1 IAGGENGRRL
11 DRAGEGAAAG
21 CDLLNPWQLARN
33 AIMDFVKMLGSVLEQ
48 GVTPSTGR
56 RLDNA
61 VNRPGGL
68 DVGELLGA
76 LRGGDVAGQ
85 IGELLGNL
93 GNMGQSALR
102 SGPEGATN
110 PMVTG
115 GLGALAG
122 ALLGGGSGSVKGAMG
137 GTALAVL
144 GGLAMKALAARQGA
158 TPDRG
163 QTVPGFGPGRT
174 KAAVDEMQHTA
185 ELTIRAMLNAAKA
198 DGHGDR
204 EEIRRIIG
212 EASEDGLTQEEK
224 DFIDAEIHKPME
236 TAAIVR
242 AVPNQQVR
250 SEERRVGKEGRCR
263 GMS

>member
-1 IAGGENGRRL
+1 
-11 DRAGEGAAAG
+11 
-21 CDLLNPWQLARN
+21 
-33 AIMDFVKMLGSVLEQ
+33 MDFVKMLGSVLEQ

-76 LRGGDVAGQ
+76 LRSGDAAGQ

-102 SGPEGATN
+102 SGPQGATN

-122 ALLGGGSGSVKGAMG
+122 ALLGGGSGSVKGALG

-144 GGLAMKALAARQGA
+144 GGLAMKALAARQGSSA
-158 TPDRG
+158 DTT
-163 QTVPGFGPGRT
+163 QAIPGFGTGR
-174 KAAVDEMQHTA
+174 AEAVVEEAQHAA

-224 DFIDAEIHKPME
+224 DFIAAEIHKPME
-236 TAAIVR
+236 TREIVR
-242 AVPNQQVR
+242 AVPNQQVAAQVYAA
-250 SEERRVGKEGRCR
+250 SLLAIEVDTEAERQYLEGLAAALGLDR
-263 GMS
+263 GVVENLHGALGVR